1 MEDHFKY
8 CAALVREADRDRYL
22 ATLFAPAD
30 ERGALFALYAF
41 NAEISRVR
49 TLAREPMPA
58 EIRLQWWHEVILG
71 ERAGEAAANPVAAA
85 LLATLS
91 RHGLPAE
98 ELIGLIEAR
107 RFDVY
112 DDPIVSLA
120 ELQSYAAKS
129 AATIFELAA
138 HILTGG
144 LTSGIKGVAAE
155 AGHAQTIADMLALLP
170 QHAARHQL
178 YVPLDLLRHY
188 RAEADD
194 VFAMRATPE
203 VRAVLAE
210 LRLRG
215 RRHLTQVA
223 LSELAE
229 KAKPAFL
236 SLAPLWQWLLD
247 MERPDYDPFRP
258 LQAALWRRQWRIWRA
273 AKSRGLTGLMRRHRK
288 REIDSGQ

>member
-1 MEDHFKY
+1 MEDHFEY

-30 ERGALFALYAF
+30 ERGALFAIYAF

-49 TLAREPMPA
+49 ALAREPMPA

-71 ERAGEAAANPVAAA
+71 ERTGEAAANPVAAA
-85 LLATLS
+85 LIATLS
-91 RHGLPAE
+91 RHGLPSE

-112 DDPIVSLA
+112 DEPIVSLA

-129 AATIFELAA
+129 TATIFELAA
-138 HILTGG
+138 RILTGG
-144 LTSGIKGVAAE
+144 LTSEIKDLAAE
-155 AGHAQTIADMLALLP
+155 AGQAQTIADMLALLP

-178 YVPLDLLRHY
+178 YVPLDFLRRCH
-188 RAEADD
+188 AEADD
-194 VFAMRATPE
+194 VFAMRATAE

-215 RRHLTQVA
+215 RRHLSHVGA
-223 LSELAE
+223 AGPELPTN
-229 KAKPAFL
+229 AKPAFL

-247 MERPDYDPFRP
+247 MERPGYDPFRP
-258 LQAALWRRQWRIWRA
+258 PQIALWRRQWRIWRA
-273 AKSRGLTGLMRRHRK
+273 AKVFQRIGG
-288 REIDSGQ
+288 

>member
-1 MEDHFKY
+1 MEDHFQY

-49 TLAREPMPA
+49 ALAREPMPA

-71 ERAGEAAANPVAAA
+71 ERAGEASANPVVAA

-91 RHGLPAE
+91 RHSLPAE

-112 DDPIVSLA
+112 DEPIVSLA
-120 ELQSYAAKS
+120 ELQSYAEKS
-129 AATIFELAA
+129 AARIFGLAA

-144 LTSGIKGVAAE
+144 QTSGINDVAAQ
-155 AGHAQTIADMLALLP
+155 AGQAQTIADMLALLP

-188 RAEADD
+188 HAEAEDI
-194 VFAMRATPE
+194 FAMRATPE

-215 RRHLTQVA
+215 RRHLTHVG
-223 LSELAE
+223 SAE
-229 KAKPAFL
+229 IPKNAKPAFL

-247 MERPDYDPFRP
+247 MERPGYDPFRP
-258 LQAALWRRQWRIWRA
+258 PETAPWRRQWRIWRA
-273 AKSRGLTGLMRRHRK
+273 AKSGGLTGLAR
-288 REIDSGQ
+288 

>member
-1 MEDHFKY
+1 MENHFEH

-49 TLAREPMPA
+49 ALAREPMPA
-58 EIRLQWWHEVILG
+58 EIRLQWWNEVILG

-91 RHGLPAE
+91 RHRLPAE
-98 ELIGLIEAR
+98 DLIGLIEAR
-107 RFDVY
+107 RFDIY
-112 DDPIVSLA
+112 DEPMASVA
-120 ELQSYAAKS
+120 ELRTYAERS
-129 AATIFELAA
+129 AAAIFDLAA
-138 HILTGG
+138 RILTGSP
-144 LTSGIKGVAAE
+144 TSECRGIAAE

-178 YVPLDLLRHY
+178 YIPLDILRHDQ
-188 RAEADD
+188 AQADD
-194 VFAMRATPE
+194 IFALHATPE
-203 VRAVLAE
+203 LRAVLVE
-210 LRLRG
+210 LRFHA

-223 LSELAE
+223 RSELPQQ
-229 KAKPAFL
+229 AKPAFL

-258 LQAALWRRQWRIWRA
+258 PETAPWRRQWRIWRA
-273 AKSRGLTGLMRRHRK
+273 AKSRGLTGLMR
-288 REIDSGQ
+288 

>member
-1 MEDHFKY
+1 MEDHFEY

-49 TLAREPMPA
+49 ALAREPMPA

-71 ERAGEAAANPVAAA
+71 ERTGEAAANPVAGA

-91 RHGLPAE
+91 RHRLPPE

-107 RFDVY
+107 RFDIY
-112 DDPIVSLA
+112 DEPMASVA
-120 ELQSYAAKS
+120 ELRTYAQRS
-129 AATIFELAA
+129 AAPIFDLAA
-138 HILTGG
+138 RILTGG
-144 LTSGIKGVAAE
+144 PTTESTGIAAQ

-178 YVPLDLLRHY
+178 YIPLDILRHDQA
-188 RAEADD
+188 RADD
-194 VFAMRATPE
+194 IFAMRATPE
-203 VRAVLAE
+203 LRAVLVE
-210 LRLRG
+210 LRFHA
-215 RRHLTQVA
+215 RRYLTQVA
-223 LSELAE
+223 RSELPE

-247 MERPDYDPFRP
+247 MERPGYDPFRP
-258 LQAALWRRQWRIWRA
+258 QQVAPWRRQWRIWRA
-273 AKSRGLTGLMRRHRK
+273 AKFFPRIGP
-288 REIDSGQ
+288 